1 MRRYVLKELRRAV
14 VSVPFA
20 VGLVAATS
28 AGLTGML
35 PEIPFARTAGA
46 LYLFRAFYSS
56 ALALLAPVIATVP
69 FAQSYAIERNSG
81 FSRSVLVRLTGRRY
95 AGIKLAVSALTG
107 GLVLAL
113 PVAGILLWATR
124 AYSIVADPNGPPTLF
139 ARTIPLTP
147 LAFMWVQVGV
157 AFVFGATFATVGLA
171 CSCVFRSPYF
181 ASIMPL
187 ALYLVPAFFFGS
199 IGLGFLDPPMMWE
212 FSSHIATSPL
222 TVGAQYLVFLAVATF
237 VFFRFLRFKEE

>member
-20 VGLVAATS
+20 VGLAAATA

-35 PEIPFARTAGA
+35 PELRFANTAGA

-69 FAQSYAIERNSG
+69 FAQTYAAERNSG
-81 FSRSVLVRLTGRRY
+81 FSRSVFVRMASRRY
-95 AGIKLAVSALTG
+95 AAIKLAVSAFTG

-113 PVAGILLWATR
+113 PVAGVALWVTG
-124 AYSIVADPNGPPTLF
+124 AYPMVADPNGPPTLF
-139 ARTIPLTP
+139 ARTLP
-147 LAFMWVQVGV
+147 LAPV
-157 AFVFGATFATVGLA
+157 AFIWSQVAIAFAFGATFATVGLA

-181 ASIMPL
+181 ASVTPL
-187 ALYLVPAFFFGS
+187 ALYLVPAFLFGS

-212 FSSHIATSPL
+212 PSNHIATSPL
-222 TVGAQYLVFLAVATF
+222 TVGAQYLVVLGTAAF
-237 VFFRFLRFKEE
+237 VFFRFLRLKEE